1 MGATLEEQGMNRRTF
16 YLTAIYGLWALI
28 GAALAIPA
36 GIYLLFPPRLRK
48 GPEWVKAGDL
58 TQLQSRSPEELV
70 FRLNRTDGWKITS
83 EKATAWVVKLSDKE
97 IVAYGPQCP
106 HLGCAYHW
114 DQKNNEFL
122 CPCHAST
129 FSIDGK
135 VLSGP
140 APRPLDR
147 YEVKIEGNSL
157 LLGPVHKSEGISG

>member
-1 MGATLEEQGMNRRTF
+1 LEEQGINRRTF
-16 YLTAIYGLWALI
+16 YISAIYGLWALI
-28 GAALAIPA
+28 GAALAVPA

-58 TQLQSRSPEELV
+58 TQLQPRAPEEIV
-70 FRLNRTDGWKITS
+70 FRLNRADGWKITS
-83 EKATAWVVKLSDKE
+83 EKTTAWVVKLSDKE
-97 IVAYGPQCP
+97 IVAFGPQCP

-114 DQKNNEFL
+114 DQENKEFL

-147 YEVKIEGNSL
+147 YEVKIEGKSL
-157 LLGPVHKSEGISG
+157 LLGPVHKSEEISG